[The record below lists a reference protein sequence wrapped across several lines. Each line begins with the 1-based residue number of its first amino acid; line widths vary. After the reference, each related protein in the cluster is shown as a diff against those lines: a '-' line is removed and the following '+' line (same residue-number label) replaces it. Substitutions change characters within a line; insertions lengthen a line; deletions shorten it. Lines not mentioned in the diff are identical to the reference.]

1 MSLEERFRN
10 EALEQLK
17 ELLRIPSISALPEHK
32 DDIQKAADFVEA
44 ALKRAGMSTTT
55 QVRRGDGNPLVYGA
69 WTGAPGK
76 PTVLLYGHY
85 DVQPP
90 DPLEEWTSPP
100 FEPTL
105 RGDDLFGRGTSDDK
119 GQTWI
124 LIKAV
129 ERLMHLDG
137 TLPVNVKF
145 LIEGEEES
153 GGESIETYVAEKPA
167 ELACDAVVICDT
179 EMFAAGLPTL
189 TTGLRGLVYGEIAVE
204 GARQDLHSGSY
215 GGAAPNVLMAIAEIL
230 TALKHR
236 DGRVLIPRF
245 YERVKAPAEAELAA
259 WRSLPFNEVEYRE
272 KEVGSVALTGEP
284 GYSVLERVWA
294 RPTFEVHGIRG
305 GFVGE
310 GAKTVIPARA
320 TVKISTRLVPD
331 QQPDEIVALLK
342 EAIAAACPRGVKAE
356 FKLLSAAP
364 ASVVDVSSPFISKA
378 CEALDAVFGTQ
389 DRIHA
394 LRRLDSDCRLVPRAP
409 GRAER
414 ADGLRPAGRQPAF
427 AEREVPPAE
436 PVSRHRVGDEVSRVA
451 GAIAFYFLVSSNVP
465 SFPPY

>member
-1 MSLEERFRN
+1 
-10 EALEQLK
+10 LEQLK

-272 KEVGSVALTGEP
+272 KAVGSVALTGEP

-378 CEALDAVFGTQ
+378 CEALDEVFGRKTVFM
-389 DRIHA
+389 RCGGSI
-394 LRRLDSDCRLVPRAP
+394 PI
-409 GRAER
+409 
-414 ADGLRPAGRQPAF
+414 AGSF
-427 AEREVPPAE
+427 RE
-436 PVSRHRVGDEVSRVA
+436 HLG
-451 GAIAFYFLVSSNVP
+451 VP
-465 SFPPY
+465 SVLMGFGLPDDNLHSPNEKFHLPNLYRGIEAVMRYLELLGQ

>member
-55 QVRRGDGNPLVYGA
+55 QVKRGDGNPLVYGA

-153 GGESIETYVAEKPA
+153 GGESIEAYVAEKPA

-364 ASVVDVSSPFISKA
+364 ASVVDVASPFISKA
-378 CEALDAVFGTQ
+378 CEALDAVFGRKTVFM
-389 DRIHA
+389 RCGGSI
-394 LRRLDSDCRLVPRAP
+394 PI
-409 GRAER
+409 
-414 ADGLRPAGRQPAF
+414 AGSF
-427 AEREVPPAE
+427 RE
-436 PVSRHRVGDEVSRVA
+436 HLG
-451 GAIAFYFLVSSNVP
+451 VP
-465 SFPPY
+465 SVLMGFGLPDDNLHSPNEKFHLPNLYRGIEAVMKYLELLGQ

>member
-356 FKLLSAAP
+356 YKP
-364 ASVVDVSSPFISKA
+364 VSYTH
-378 CEALDAVFGTQ
+378 LDGE
-389 DRIHA
+389 
-394 LRRLDSDCRLVPRAP
+394 LRLVVEHLLEVRNEP
-409 GRAER
+409 GIVY
-414 ADGLRPAGRQPAF
+414 GL
-427 AEREVPPAE
+427 
-436 PVSRHRVGDEVSRVA
+436 SLIH
-451 GAIAFYFLVSSNVP
+451 I
-465 SFPPY
+465 

>member
-1 MSLEERFRN
+1 MSLDERFRN

-55 QVRRGDGNPLVYGA
+55 QVRRGEGNPLVYGA

-90 DPLEEWTSPP
+90 DRWRNGRPARSSDRARE
-100 FEPTL
+100 
-105 RGDDLFGRGTSDDK
+105 DLFGRGTSDDK

-179 EMFAAGLPTL
+179 EMFAAGPADADY
-189 TTGLRGLVYGEIAVE
+189 GVARAGVRRDRGGR
-204 GARQDLHSGSY
+204 ARQDLHSGSY

-245 YERVKAPAEAELAA
+245 YERVKAPAEAGTAGVAFAA
-259 WRSLPFNEVEYRE
+259 VQRRGVSPEGSRLSGADRRAGLLGAGAGVGAADVRGARHPRRLRRRRRE
-272 KEVGSVALTGEP
+272 DRNSGARHGEDQHAA
-284 GYSVLERVWA
+284 GA
-294 RPTFEVHGIRG
+294 RPAAGR
-305 GFVGE
+305 
-310 GAKTVIPARA
+310 
-320 TVKISTRLVPD
+320 D
-331 QQPDEIVALLK
+331 VALLK

-364 ASVVDVSSPFISKA
+364 ASVVDVASPFISKA
-378 CEALDAVFGTQ
+378 CEALDAVFG
-389 DRIHA
+389 
-394 LRRLDSDCRLVPRAP
+394 RRPYSCAAAARFRLPVRSASTWACRAC
-409 GRAER
+409 
-414 ADGLRPAGRQPAF
+414 
-427 AEREVPPAE
+427 
-436 PVSRHRVGDEVSRVA
+436 
-451 GAIAFYFLVSSNVP
+451 
-465 SFPPY
+465 

>member
-1 MSLEERFRN
+1 MSLDERFRN

-32 DDIQKAADFVEA
+32 GDIQKAADFIEA
-44 ALKRAGMSTTT
+44 ALKRAGMSKTM
-55 QVRRGDGNPLVYGA
+55 QVRRGEGNPLVYGA

-90 DPLEEWTSPP
+90 DPLEEWTTPP
-100 FEPTL
+100 FEPTE

-124 LIKAV
+124 LVKAV
-129 ERLMHLDG
+129 EQLMHLDG
-137 TLPVNVKF
+137 ALPVNVKF

-153 GGESIETYVAEKPA
+153 GGESIEKYVAEKPP

-179 EMFAAGLPTL
+179 EMFAPGLPTL

-259 WRSLPFNEVEYRE
+259 WRSLPFNEEEYRQ
-272 KEVGSVALTGEP
+272 KEVGSPALTGEP
-284 GYSVLERVWA
+284 GFSVLERVWA

-331 QQPDEIVALLK
+331 QRPDEIVALTK
-342 EAIAAACPRGVKAE
+342 EAIAAVCPRGVKAE
-356 FKLLSAAP
+356 YKLLSAAP

-378 CEALDAVFGTQ
+378 CEALDEVFGRKTVFM
-389 DRIHA
+389 RCGGSI
-394 LRRLDSDCRLVPRAP
+394 PI
-409 GRAER
+409 
-414 ADGLRPAGRQPAF
+414 AGSF
-427 AEREVPPAE
+427 REYL
-436 PVSRHRVGDEVSRVA
+436 G
-451 GAIAFYFLVSSNVP
+451 VP
-465 SFPPY
+465 SVLMGFGLPDDNLHSPNEKFHLPNFYRGIEAVMKYLELLGR

>member
-1 MSLEERFRN
+1 MSLDERFRN

-55 QVRRGDGNPLVYGA
+55 QVKRGEGNPLVYGA

-153 GGESIETYVAEKPA
+153 GGESIEAYVAEKPA

-245 YERVKAPAEAELAA
+245 YERVKAPAEAELEA

-272 KEVGSVALTGEP
+272 KEVGSTALTGEP

-320 TVKISTRLVPD
+320 MVKISTRLVPD

-342 EAIAAACPRGVKAE
+342 EAIAAACPRGVKAD

-378 CEALDAVFGTQ
+378 CEALDEVFGRKTVFM
-389 DRIHA
+389 RCGGSI
-394 LRRLDSDCRLVPRAP
+394 PI
-409 GRAER
+409 
-414 ADGLRPAGRQPAF
+414 AGSF
-427 AEREVPPAE
+427 REYL
-436 PVSRHRVGDEVSRVA
+436 G
-451 GAIAFYFLVSSNVP
+451 VP
-465 SFPPY
+465 SVLMGFGLPDDNLHSPNEKFHLPNLYRGIEAVMKYLELLGQ

>member
-55 QVRRGDGNPLVYGA
+55 QVKRGDGNPLVYGA

-153 GGESIETYVAEKPA
+153 GGESIEAYVAEKPA

-259 WRSLPFNEVEYRE
+259 WRSLPFNEGEYRE

-364 ASVVDVSSPFISKA
+364 ASVVDVASPFISKA
-378 CEALDAVFGTQ
+378 CEALDAVFGRKTVFM
-389 DRIHA
+389 RCGGSI
-394 LRRLDSDCRLVPRAP
+394 PI
-409 GRAER
+409 
-414 ADGLRPAGRQPAF
+414 AGSF
-427 AEREVPPAE
+427 RE
-436 PVSRHRVGDEVSRVA
+436 HLG
-451 GAIAFYFLVSSNVP
+451 VP
-465 SFPPY
+465 SVLMGFGLPDDNLHSPNEKFHLPNLYRGIEAVMKYLELLGQ